1 MKIQP
6 IKTNAFIP
14 KKVLSTSKGDK
25 MNIKDKCFL
34 AGLVV
39 IPIGVAHISAMI
51 SQKFNNS
58 DTVALCDN
66 MKL

>member
-6 IKTNAFIP
+6 IKTNILIP
-14 KKVLSTSKGDK
+14 KKILLTSKNDK

-51 SQKFNNS
+51 SQKFNNG
-58 DTVALCDN
+58 DTLTLCDN
-66 MKL
+66 IKL